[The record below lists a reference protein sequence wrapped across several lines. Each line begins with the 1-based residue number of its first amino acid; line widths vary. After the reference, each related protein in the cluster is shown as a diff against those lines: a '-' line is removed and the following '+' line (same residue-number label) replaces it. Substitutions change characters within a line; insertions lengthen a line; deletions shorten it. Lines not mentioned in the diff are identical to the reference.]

1 MSLRWSRLRPL
12 LHGLGVSFTLRG
24 RRDLP
29 AQLLLAGLQIF
40 DRTFQRSDIV
50 RHCLKRLCNF
60 GRKRG
65 LNWWIL
71 RCRRD
76 GIGGRWRRLWP
87 DRRGLLRGVG
97 FVSLGGGLRLR
108 HGCLGSPRVLRF
120 NRVRVLWRG
129 GSLRQ
134 KLRDELRKTLFGLF
148 TIGMPGRGCGK
159 ADADS
164 QQHRYDAETGSC
176 AGDRIAKRGGVIVRR
191 RGLEQRLADRQAG
204 FRRWR
209 HLFKLIFKLR
219 WFMPAFETRRIT
231 SCGSW
236 RQVAKLRGYGVV
248 RIGLRTSGLRS
259 E

>member
-1 MSLRWSRLRPL
+1 MSLWWSRLRPL

-24 RRDLP
+24 RRDFS
-29 AQLLLAGLQIF
+29 AQLLLAGLQIL

-65 LNWWIL
+65 LNWWSL
-71 RCRRD
+71 RRRRD
-76 GIGGRWRRLWP
+76 GIGGRWWRLGS
-87 DRRGLLRGVG
+87 DRRGLLRGIG
-97 FVSLGGGLRLR
+97 FVSLGDGLRLR

-120 NRVRVLWRG
+120 NCVCILWRG

-159 ADADS
+159 AGADS

-176 AGDRIAKRGGVIVRR
+176 AGNRIAKRGGVIVRR
-191 RGLEQRLADRQAG
+191 RGLEQRIADRQEG

-209 HLFKLIFKLR
+209 HLFKLIFKPR
-219 WFMPAFETRRIT
+219 WLMPVFETRRIT